1 MRDADRARFGALLQ
15 KARSGTPFDR
25 TLEDAYGVDIRKLE
39 YEWREELS
47 HRFGIIPTLT
57 GGGLL
62 WIAMSGL
69 AVAAWIKRRRRAQ
82 AKLAEWAQE
91 EAEADATLAT
101 ARVARETRAAAP
113 VSEDDV
119 PSSRVP
125 SVPVVE
131 HDGRWHTLH

>member
-15 KARSGTPFDR
+15 KARSGIPFDR
-25 TLEDAYGVDIRKLE
+25 TLEDAYGVDVRKLE

-62 WIAMSGL
+62 WIAMSCL
-69 AVAAWIKRRRRAQ
+69 AVAAWIKRRRRAR
-82 AKLAEWAQE
+82 AKLAEWAKE
-91 EAEADATLAT
+91 EAEAAMATTRAGRETPAAT
-101 ARVARETRAAAP
+101 AAG
-113 VSEDDV
+113 EDDV
-119 PSSRVP
+119 PSARMP